1 MNANMAQCKLPKD
14 VFALAEA
21 FLEVFVIGNK
31 PYHLVANTETSPSVF
46 VLIWWHPFTQM
57 WFIEG
62 LQQSPY
68 VWLG

>member
-1 MNANMAQCKLPKD
+1 MAQCKLPKD

-46 VLIWWHPFTQM
+46 VLI
-57 WFIEG
+57 
-62 LQQSPY
+62 
-68 VWLG
+68 